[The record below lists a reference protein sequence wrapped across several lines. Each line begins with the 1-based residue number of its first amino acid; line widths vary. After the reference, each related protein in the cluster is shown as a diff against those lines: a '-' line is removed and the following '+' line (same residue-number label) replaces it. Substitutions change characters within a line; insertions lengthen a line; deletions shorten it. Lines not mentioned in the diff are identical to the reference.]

1 MVKNEYTSQ
10 VKELLEKIKNKYLS
24 NIKDGYYYSKK
35 DVERQTYIRHCLSK
49 VYHDAEGR
57 LCLRTAEFFQVKNH
71 AMVPLGDPRLGRIA
85 KKTPTFDVLLSLTAD
100 RLTSSIDLIRIDPF
114 TDDGFFMNHLK
125 KCLDDM
131 TLNFY
136 GQHSFREYPND
147 INRTKTTIE
156 RVFQHINKKQYV
168 KQ

>member
-10 VKELLEKIKNKYLS
+10 VKKLLDRIKDKYVS

-49 VYHDAEGR
+49 VYHDTEGR
-57 LCLRTAEFFQVKNH
+57 LCLRTAEFFQVKNY
-71 AMVPLGDPRLGRIA
+71 AMVPLGSPGLGRIA
-85 KKTPTFDVLLSLTAD
+85 KSTPTFNNLLFLTVD

-125 KCLDDM
+125 ACLDDM

-136 GQHSFREYPND
+136 GQHSFQEYPDD
-147 INRTKTTIE
+147 INRTKTAIE
-156 RVFQHINKKQYV
+156 RVFQHIKK
-168 KQ
+168 K